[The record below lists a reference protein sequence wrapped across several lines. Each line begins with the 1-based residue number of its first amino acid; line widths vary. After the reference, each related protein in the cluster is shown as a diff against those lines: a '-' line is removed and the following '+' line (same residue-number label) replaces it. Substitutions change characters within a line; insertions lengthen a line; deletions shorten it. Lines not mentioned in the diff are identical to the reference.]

1 MEKRLEKDLNNKV
14 KNEFTEKPNTKEK
27 VLKRVIATLAVINI
41 LIVLSIILGSIDK
54 SRLENDKNPIFSFK
68 IGTYLDGGTQEYL
81 GLGYKIIKY
90 PRSRMDIVDIGTW
103 FLQYKDGY
111 APGPLQDITGID
123 VEIND
128 ENIDGTN
135 IVDNTDTKTNHET
148 TENSVKEV
156 INIMSN

>member
-1 MEKRLEKDLNNKV
+1 MKNEEENEIKENKKEV
-14 KNEFTEKPNTKEK
+14 KNKSKNKERK
-27 VLKRVIATLAVINI
+27 MKITIIVLVIINI
-41 LIVLSIILGSIDK
+41 LIVLSIIFGCIDK

-68 IGTYLDGGTQEYL
+68 TLTYLDGGTQEYL

-111 APGPLQDITGID
+111 APGSLQDITGID

-156 INIMSN
+156 INIMPN